1 MQVVSSVQKYVSRAV
16 LSALTS
22 LLAKHPNPTV
32 EELLSPFL
40 KSPSV
45 SECQQRLHVQYVYRQ
60 YIVHDRLL
68 FWSKLHVCVS
78 LYLLVYMSFLENW
91 RHYCLH
97 TDNWACALT
106 THACHHIHT

>member
-45 SECQQRLHVQYVYRQ
+45 SECQQRLHVYSMY
-60 YIVHDRLL
+60 
-68 FWSKLHVCVS
+68 
-78 LYLLVYMSFLENW
+78 
-91 RHYCLH
+91 
-97 TDNWACALT
+97 TDNTLYMIDYCFGVNYMCVYHCISWY
-106 THACHHIHT
+106 I